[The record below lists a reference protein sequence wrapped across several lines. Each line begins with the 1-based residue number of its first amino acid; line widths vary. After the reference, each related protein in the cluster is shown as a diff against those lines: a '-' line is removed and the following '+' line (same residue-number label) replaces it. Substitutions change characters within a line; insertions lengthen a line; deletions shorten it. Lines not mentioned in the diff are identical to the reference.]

1 MNKRIEI
8 PSISLLRIPI
18 SDTEWVERYLGK
30 FAYGNIITKELRIY
44 SKSYT
49 KTDVANDL
57 SIDVKLLKELNDE
70 KRNI

>member
-8 PSISLLRIPI
+8 PSIGLLRIPI

-30 FAYGNIITKELRIY
+30 FAYGNVLTKELRIY

-49 KTDVANDL
+49 KNDVANNL
-57 SIDVKLLKELNDE
+57 SIDVNLLKELN
-70 KRNI
+70 

>member
-8 PSISLLRIPI
+8 PSIGLLRIPI

-30 FAYGNIITKELRIY
+30 FAYGNTVTKELRIY

-49 KTDVANDL
+49 KEQVSNEL
-57 SIDVKLLKELNDE
+57 SIDINLLKELN
-70 KRNI
+70 R

>member
-8 PSISLLRIPI
+8 PSIGLLRIPI

-49 KTDVANDL
+49 KEQVANEL
-57 SIDVKLLKELNDE
+57 SIDINLLKELN
-70 KRNI
+70 

>member
-8 PSISLLRIPI
+8 PSIGLLRIPI

-30 FAYGNIITKELRIY
+30 FAYGNVLTKELRIY

-49 KTDVANDL
+49 KNDVANNL
-57 SIDVKLLKELNDE
+57 SIDINLLKELNRWE
-70 KRNI
+70 N